1 VHALVAGSLFS
12 RFPALKHGLHMT
24 DGRLGLALLV
34 ASCVTFAGTRV
45 APVVVEQWGSKP
57 AVRVGSLL
65 LCAALLGPA
74 LAPTYA
80 AFVALLATL
89 VFLGGFL
96 DVAFNAQGIVV
107 ERGYGRPIMSGL
119 HGAWSIGLLVGSGT
133 GAGAAALGLSPTVH
147 FSIVAAAVGAASVP
161 LLRPLLPREAEPAHD
176 PELPRRPP
184 LFSGVVLGL
193 GAIGFAAFVAE
204 GAGYD
209 WSAVYLHDVLRAG
222 GGVAASAVTVLAA
235 AMAAA
240 RLVADRLT
248 MRLGPVRIVRAG
260 SFVAA
265 AGFALALIVNRT
277 AAALAGFALLGAG
290 VGAVVPTVFS
300 AAGNT
305 GVGSTSAVLGR
316 VVSMSY
322 VGSIAGPAMI
332 GFAADAVGL
341 RAALGI
347 PAALAL
353 AIAGGAGVTKRAAGG
368 LEMVDLQPRELP

>member
-1 VHALVAGSLFS
+1 VHAVTAGSLVS

-45 APVVVEQWGSKP
+45 APAVVERWGSKP
-57 AVRVGSLL
+57 AVRVGTLL

-80 AFVALLATL
+80 AFVVLLAAL
-89 VFLGGFL
+89 VFFGGFL
-96 DVAFNAQGIVV
+96 DVAFNAQGIAV

-119 HGAWSIGLLVGSGT
+119 HGAWSVGLLVGSGI
-133 GAGAAALGLSPTVH
+133 GAAAAAGGLSPTVH
-147 FSIVAAAVGAASVP
+147 FSIVAAVVGAASVP
-161 LLRPLLPREAEPAHD
+161 LLRSLLPHEAEPAHD
-176 PELPRRPP
+176 VELPRRPP
-184 LFSGVVLGL
+184 LFSPVVLAL

-209 WSAVYLHDVLRAG
+209 WSAVYLHDDLRTG
-222 GGVAASAVTVLAA
+222 PGVAASAVTVLATG
-235 AMAAA
+235 MAAA
-240 RLVADRLT
+240 RLVADRIT
-248 MRLGPVRIVRAG
+248 MRVGPVRVVRVG
-260 SFVAA
+260 SLVAA
-265 AGFALALIVNRT
+265 VGFGLATVIART
-277 AAALAGFALLGAG
+277 PAALLGFALLGAG

-305 GVGSTSAVLGR
+305 GLGSPNAVLGR
-316 VVSMSY
+316 VVSLSY

-332 GFAADAVGL
+332 GFVADAVGL

-347 PAALAL
+347 PAALVL
-353 AIAGGAGVTKRAAGG
+353 AIAAGAGVTRRAAGG
-368 LEMVDLQPRELP
+368 S

>member
-1 VHALVAGSLFS
+1 VAGSLFS

-45 APVVVEQWGSKP
+45 APAVVERWGSRP

-65 LCAALLGPA
+65 MCAALLGPA

-80 AFVALLATL
+80 AFVVLLAVL

-96 DVAFNAQGIVV
+96 DVAFNAQGIAV

-119 HGAWSIGLLVGSGT
+119 HGAWSVGLLAGSAA
-133 GAGAAALGLSPTVH
+133 GAGAAALGLSATEH
-147 FSIVAAAVGAASVP
+147 FSIVAAVVGALSIP
-161 LLRPLLPREAEPAHD
+161 LLRPLLSREEEPAHD

-184 LFSGVVLGL
+184 LFSPVVLAL

-209 WSAVYLHDVLRAG
+209 WSAVYLHDVLRTG
-222 GGVAASAVTVLAA
+222 PGVAAAAVTVLAA

-240 RLVADRLT
+240 RLVADRIT
-248 MRLGPVRIVRAG
+248 MRVGPVRVVRVG
-260 SFVAA
+260 SLVAVG
-265 AGFALALIVNRT
+265 GFALATIVQRT
-277 AAALAGFALLGAG
+277 PAALAGFALIGAG
-290 VGAVVPTVFS
+290 IGATVPTVFS

-305 GVGSTSAVLGR
+305 GLGSSSAVLGR
-316 VVSMSY
+316 VVSISY
-322 VGSIAGPAMI
+322 LGSIAGPAMI

-347 PAALAL
+347 PAALVL
-353 AIAGGAGVTKRAAGG
+353 GIAAAAGVTNRAAGR
-368 LEMVDLQPRELP
+368 LESR